1 MNVLI
6 KIYKAARQYWGFIA
20 ISAVMMFGLTG
31 LNLWTP
37 RLTANMIRVL
47 EHFDPA
53 TSDIEEEMARI
64 INIAVILL
72 AVFLLRAAMQFLQ
85 NYISHY
91 AAWKFVGEL
100 RARIYGHLQKLSIG
114 YYHDKQ
120 TGQLMSRVVNDT
132 VSFEQLI
139 AHAIPDLLSSIILF
153 VGVTIILFTTN
164 PVLAALTCI
173 PIPFILFTAPLIKKI
188 REMHKEAQILV
199 AELNSKLQDNFSG
212 IKEIQIFN
220 REDDEHAGVTDIA
233 SRHAWAL
240 VKALFYSAIIHP
252 AIAFLSSL
260 GNVIVIGVGGYL
272 VLFRGTM
279 EISDIVSFLLYLA
292 MFYGPVASFTRIIE
306 DMQAGIAGGERVFE
320 ILDAVTD
327 VEEKAGAE
335 KLPRIEGNIK
345 FENVSFQY
353 NEDGIVLNNASFEIP
368 AKKMFALVGPTGVGK
383 TTMAALIPR
392 FYDVTQGRI
401 SVDGRDVRDVT
412 LSSLRDNIS
421 MVLQD
426 VFLFHG
432 TIRENI
438 VYGKP
443 GATDDE
449 IINAAKMA
457 CIHEFIE
464 GLPLKYETV
473 VGERGVRLSGGQKQR
488 IAIARALLCGSPV
501 LILDEATSAVD
512 TETEREIQEAI
523 QKIAGSCTLIVIAHR
538 LSTVKRADSILV
550 LEDGEVKEQGSHD
563 ELIAK
568 DGVYKR
574 LVDIQN
580 IRS

>member
-1 MNVLI
+1 MKILV

-20 ISAVMMFGLTG
+20 VSAIIMFALTG
-31 LNLWTP
+31 INLLIP
-37 RLTANMIRVL
+37 RLTAGMIRIL
-47 EHFDPA
+47 DEFGYA
-53 TSDIEEEMARI
+53 SDIDAEMARI
-64 INIAVILL
+64 INIAVLL
-72 AVFLLRAAMQFLQ
+72 LVVFLVRAIMQFLQ

-100 RARIYGHLQKLSIG
+100 RAKIYDHLQNLSVG

-132 VSFEQLI
+132 NAFETLI
-139 AHAIPDLLSSIILF
+139 AHAIPDLVSSILLF
-153 VGVTIILFTTN
+153 IGVTIILFTNN

-173 PIPFILFTAPLIKKI
+173 PIPFILLTTPLIKKI

-199 AELNSKLQDNFSG
+199 GDLNSKLQDNFSG

-220 REDDEHAGVTDIA
+220 REEDEHADVKAKA
-233 SRHAWAL
+233 SKHAWAL
-240 VKALFYSAIIHP
+240 IKALFYGAIIHP
-252 AIAFLSSL
+252 TIAFLSSL

-272 VLFRGTM
+272 ALFHGTM
-279 EISDIVSFLLYLA
+279 AIGDVFEFLMYLA
-292 MFYGPVASFTRIIE
+292 MFYAPVASFARIIE

-320 ILDAVTD
+320 ILDAVSD
-327 VEEKAGAE
+327 IQEKPQPL
-335 KLPRIEGNIK
+335 KLPKAEGNIR

-353 NEDGIVLNNASFEIP
+353 NDDGIVLNNASFEIP
-368 AKKMFALVGPTGVGK
+368 ARKMFALVGPTGVGK
-383 TTMAALIPR
+383 TTLAALIPR
-392 FYDVTQGRI
+392 FYDVTEGRI
-401 SVDGRDVRDVT
+401 LIDGHDIRDVT
-412 LSSLRDNIS
+412 LESLRDNIS

-432 TIRENI
+432 TIRDNI
-438 VYGKP
+438 IYGNP
-443 GATDDE
+443 NSTEEE

-457 CIHEFIE
+457 CIHDFID

-488 IAIARALLCGSPV
+488 IAIARALLCNSPI

-512 TETEREIQEAI
+512 TETELEIQSAI

-563 ELIAK
+563 ELMEK
-568 DGVYKR
+568 NGVYKR
-574 LVDIQN
+574 LVEIQN
-580 IRS
+580 IKN

>member
-1 MNVLI
+1 MKVLI
-6 KIYKAARQYWGFIA
+6 KIYKSAQKYWGFIA
-20 ISAVMMFGLTG
+20 VSAVIMFALTG
-31 LNLWTP
+31 LNLLVP
-37 RLTANMIRVL
+37 RLTADMVRVL
-47 EHFDPA
+47 EHFDYE
-53 TSDIEEEMARI
+53 SDRYEELARI
-64 INIAVILL
+64 VTIAVLL
-72 AVFLLRAAMQFLQ
+72 LIVFLVRSVMQFMQ
-85 NYISHY
+85 SYISHY

-100 RARIYGHLQKLSIG
+100 RAKIYGHLQQLSVG

-120 TGQLMSRVVNDT
+120 TGELMSRVINDT
-132 VSFEQLI
+132 NAFETLI

-153 VGVTIILFTTN
+153 IGVTVILFTTN

-173 PIPFILFTAPLIKKI
+173 PIPFILLTMPLIKKI
-188 REMHKEAQILV
+188 REKHKEAQILV

-220 REDDEHAGVTDIA
+220 REDDEYTDVSGKASKHA
-233 SRHAWAL
+233 SAL
-240 VKALFYSAIIHP
+240 IKALFYGAIIHP
-252 AIAFLSSL
+252 TIALLSSL

-272 VLFRGTM
+272 VLFHRTM
-279 EISDIVSFLLYLA
+279 EMADIVSFLLYLA
-292 MFYGPVASFTRIIE
+292 MFYGPVASFARIIE
-306 DMQAGIAGGERVFE
+306 DMQAGIAGGERVFAV
-320 ILDAVTD
+320 LDATTEVP
-327 VEEKAGAE
+327 EKADPLV
-335 KLPRIEGNIK
+335 LPRIEGSIK

-353 NEDGIVLNNASFEIP
+353 NEDGLVLNDASFEIP
-368 AKKMFALVGPTGVGK
+368 ANKMFALVGPTGVGK

-392 FYDVTQGRI
+392 FYDTTQGRI
-401 SVDGRDVRDVT
+401 LIDGHDVRDVT
-412 LSSLRDNIS
+412 LASLRDNIS

-432 TIRENI
+432 TIRDNI
-438 VYGKP
+438 IYGNP
-443 GATDDE
+443 DSTEDE

-457 CIHEFIE
+457 CIHDFID

-488 IAIARALLCGSPV
+488 IAIARALLCKSPV

-523 QKIAGSCTLIVIAHR
+523 QKIAGSCTLVVIAHR

-568 DGVYKR
+568 GGVYKR
-574 LVDIQN
+574 LVDVQN